1 MMIRRLT
8 SRLKRYDRSRR
19 ALFEELATL
28 PPEKLTEIDGPG
40 KWSIL
45 QVVQHMIR
53 AESSVLQNRPDP
65 TRLLPK
71 NLSMRAHLGYLAVL
85 FVLLFDIPVPVPD
98 SGMAP
103 NDNDLSLKKLKNE
116 WDQNIVWLKDYIN
129 HLTTT
134 SAKQAVFSHPVT
146 GPLTPARALRIA
158 QLHLNTHKRHIARI
172 RHRITRTTRTV

>member
-28 PPEKLTEIDGPG
+28 SPEKLTAIDGPG

-116 WDQNIVWLKDYIN
+116 TRKLNIRLLARSFHEHERTLIGFRTIRSEESN
-129 HLTTT
+129 
-134 SAKQAVFSHPVT
+134 QA
-146 GPLTPARALRIA
+146 LY
-158 QLHLNTHKRHIARI
+158 QLGHE
-172 RHRITRTTRTV
+172 